1 MLHKVKVKDSNKVNR
16 NSRRR
21 SAVVSNR
28 NTNSNNHNISNNNR
42 STRLHRN
49 SHSKALTN
57 NNRNRASR
65 NSHSKASPHNR
76 ACHKGSSHHRNNRT
90 RSRCVADFTKSANAL
105 FLEHYGDLLRS
116 GHPPTEALR
125 LAKDDWFRSLDGLN
139 GLTLDDH
146 ARYMETLVQTEGRRL
161 SQESFQRHKE
171 RLTALKGLQLALTDL
186 YETEAKQ

>member
-1 MLHKVKVKDSNKVNR
+1 M
-16 NSRRR
+16 
-21 SAVVSNR
+21 VSHNNR
-28 NTNSNNHNISNNNR
+28 NTNSNNLNISNNNR
-42 STRLHRN
+42 NTRLHRN

-57 NNRNRASR
+57 SNRNKVSR
-65 NSHSKASPHNR
+65 NSLNKDSPHNR
-76 ACHKGSSHHRNNRT
+76 ACHKDSSHHRNNRT
-90 RSRCVADFTKSANAL
+90 RSRRVADFTKSANAL

-146 ARYMETLVQTEGRRL
+146 ARYMEILVQTEGRRL